1 MLSAISVRVAADDG
15 SVAYIETTGHNIR
28 APFLAF
34 WYAHGGE
41 DVIGPPLTEQ
51 FAEGGATVQYFRN
64 ARLDLLPDGGV
75 RPAPLGAEAS
85 GGRTDGPFAPLG
97 ALPPDGATQRGFT
110 ESKHTLS
117 NAFRR
122 FWEARDGAALLGV
135 PISEEFGMPGM
146 TVQFFERGAL
156 AWRPDRATKADDVV
170 MLPLGQ
176 SAFEAR
182 KYPAEWLGAA
192 PTQATPPVALR
203 VPVLMYHHIGAPSR
217 YFTSLADFTAQ
228 MDWLK
233 ANGYET
239 VTVAQLYEAE
249 YGGRTLPP
257 KPVVLTFDDG
267 NGDQRLAFPVLA
279 ARGFVA
285 TYFIVSGVRNLSDD
299 ELVMLARTGNDIE
312 SHTVSHPFL
321 TRTNDGA
328 LAGEMR
334 RSRDDLEAH
343 IGWPVRYLAYPYGDQ
358 NGRVQNAAAVVYR
371 GAVIATGGANWDP
384 NRRYTEP
391 RMEIGG
397 TLGLGGFIAAVT
409 RG

>member
-1 MLSAISVRVAADDG
+1 MLPAIPVSVAAGDDP
-15 SVAYIETTGHNIR
+15 VAYSEATGHNIR
-28 APFLAF
+28 EPFLAF

-41 DVIGPPLTEQ
+41 DVIGPPLVEQ
-51 FAEGGATVQYFRN
+51 FVEGGKTVQYFRN
-64 ARLDLLPDGGV
+64 VRLDLLPDGTV
-75 RPAPLGAEAS
+75 HPAPLGAEAS

-97 ALPPDGATQRGFT
+97 VLPPDSATQRGFA
-110 ESKHTLS
+110 ESHHTIA

-122 FWEARDGAALLGV
+122 FWEVHDGAALLGP

-146 TVQFFERGAL
+146 TVQFFARGEL

-170 MLPLGQ
+170 MLPLGA

-182 KYPAEWLGAA
+182 KYPAEWRGAA
-192 PTQATPPVALR
+192 PSQATPPVALR
-203 VPVLMYHHIGAPSR
+203 VPVLMYHHIGASSR

-233 ANGYET
+233 ASGYET

-257 KPVVLTFDDG
+257 KPVVITFDDG
-267 NGDQRLAFPVLA
+267 NGDQRLAFPALA
-279 ARGFVA
+279 ERGFVA
-285 TYFIVSGVRNLSDD
+285 TYFIISGVRNLADA
-299 ELVMLARTGNDIE
+299 ELVTLARTGNDIE
-312 SHTVSHPFL
+312 SHTVSHPYL
-321 TRTNDGA
+321 TRMNDAA

-334 RSRDDLEAH
+334 RSRDDLEAR

-358 NGRVQNAAAVVYR
+358 NGRVQSAAAGIYR
-371 GAVIATGGANWDP
+371 GAVIATGGAGWTP

-391 RMEIGG
+391 RIEIGG
-397 TLGLGGFIAAVT
+397 TLGMGGFIAAVT